1 MMTSFLTNSSSP
13 QTYDKNYRDPE
24 LISENEISRLYR
36 VRRDG
41 KYFIVKTAR
50 DSSERLTSILRKEYE
65 ISANLSHN
73 NIVSVFT
80 YEQQTPVGCGI
91 VMEYVNGRTL
101 DAFLVEK
108 PDFSL
113 RRRVLDQ
120 ILSAVSYLH
129 GKGIL
134 HNDLKPENILVTYS
148 DNSVKLIDFG
158 LSDDDAHYLL
168 RTPGCTPLFASPE
181 LLEGKTPLDS
191 RSDIFSLGLLTRL
204 LTGNRF
210 RLVCSKCTR
219 KNPADRYSNVE
230 QLQKAINHYFLPLK
244 ISFVL
249 ALLLS
254 TAVFGKMFYDK
265 YDELK
270 NIRSLY
276 ESQQNVESFRDS
288 VIRGID
294 LKFDPY
300 FSDCLKSIEDAEY
313 MEDANAVFGR
323 MYAVFPEIKD
333 SLANLTTDPALKAV
347 FVNYFML
354 KFDEFYKQAKD
365 PMFSKPLRA
374 AQE

>member
-1 MMTSFLTNSSSP
+1 MITSVLTSSSSP
-13 QTYDKNYRDPE
+13 QTYDRNYRDPE

-50 DSSERLTSILRKEYE
+50 DSSQRLTSIIRREYE

-101 DAFLVEK
+101 EAFLGEK
-108 PDFSL
+108 PGFSL

-129 GKGIL
+129 EKGII

-181 LLEGKTPLDS
+181 LLEGRTPLDS
-191 RSDIFSLGLLTRL
+191 RSDIYSLGLLIRM
-204 LTGNRF
+204 GSPAKF
-210 RLVCSKCTR
+210 RV
-219 KNPADRYSNVE
+219 
-230 QLQKAINHYFLPLK
+230 
-244 ISFVL
+244 
-249 ALLLS
+249 
-254 TAVFGKMFYDK
+254 
-265 YDELK
+265 
-270 NIRSLY
+270 
-276 ESQQNVESFRDS
+276 
-288 VIRGID
+288 
-294 LKFDPY
+294 
-300 FSDCLKSIEDAEY
+300 
-313 MEDANAVFGR
+313 
-323 MYAVFPEIKD
+323 
-333 SLANLTTDPALKAV
+333 
-347 FVNYFML
+347 
-354 KFDEFYKQAKD
+354 
-365 PMFSKPLRA
+365 
-374 AQE
+374 